1 MDRIVV
7 IANPVASQFTGG
19 MHRDVMSTLAKA
31 HDVDAIWPPT
41 AEETAEAAAL
51 AAAEGASVVVAVGG
65 DGMVHH
71 VSQGLIGSGSSL
83 AIIPV
88 GTTNVV
94 ARLLGVP
101 SRASKAVKL
110 IERAPGSVQ
119 IGAVRVSLE
128 RESTTTTHHA
138 MFAAGF
144 GLDAEVVV
152 EADQDPYKKYR
163 FGSMHY
169 ARTALRVGLG
179 RFPSTKP
186 HVSVSSGSRS
196 AESTTTLV
204 QFRDVYTYFGKLP
217 LRIERETPAPM
228 TVLHMDRL
236 RRRRVPRII
245 MGALGKKGLGS
256 VPGMS
261 VWRGVTELELR
272 ADPPVAAQADGES
285 LGLASGAT
293 IEWIPD
299 ALKVIAGL

>member
-31 HDVDAIWPPT
+31 HDVDALWPPT
-41 AEETAEAAAL
+41 AQETARAAAV
-51 AAAEGASVVVAVGG
+51 AAAEGASVVVAMGG

-71 VSQGLIGSGSSL
+71 VCQGLVGSESSL

-94 ARLLGVP
+94 ARLLGIP
-101 SRASKAVKL
+101 SRASRAVRL
-110 IERAPGSVQ
+110 IERTPGSLR
-119 IGAVRVSLE
+119 IGVVRMSLD
-128 RESTTTTHHA
+128 RGSTTTTHHA
-138 MFAAGF
+138 IFAAGF
-144 GLDAEVVV
+144 GLDARVVA

-186 HVSVSSGSRS
+186 HVSVTSGSRS
-196 AESTTTLV
+196 AESSTTLI

-217 LRIERETPAPM
+217 LRIEREVPAPM

-245 MGALGKKGLGS
+245 LGATGKKGLG
-256 VPGMS
+256 PLPDIT
-261 VWRGVTELELR
+261 VWRGVTDLELK
-272 ADPPVAAQADGES
+272 ADPPVAAQADGEA
-285 LGLASGAT
+285 LGLVNGARV
-293 IEWIPD
+293 EWVPD
-299 ALKVIAGL
+299 ALKVIAGP

>member
-19 MHRDVMSTLAKA
+19 MHRDVMSKLAEA
-31 HDVDAIWPPT
+31 HDVVALWPPS
-41 AEETAEAAAL
+41 ARETAKAAA
-51 AAAEGASVVVAVGG
+51 AATAEGASVVVAVGG

-71 VSQGLIGSGSSL
+71 VSQGLVGSETSL
-83 AIIPV
+83 GIIPV

-94 ARLLGVP
+94 ARLLGIP
-101 SRASKAVKL
+101 SRPSKAVKL
-110 IERAPGSVQ
+110 IERTPGSLR
-119 IGAVRVSLE
+119 IGTVRVTLD
-128 RESTTTTHHA
+128 RGSTTTTHHA

-186 HVSVSSGSRS
+186 HIRGSSGPRS
-196 AESTTTLV
+196 TESTTTMV

-217 LRIERETPAPM
+217 LRIERETPSPM

-236 RRRRVPRII
+236 RRRRIPRII
-245 MGALGKKGLGS
+245 LGAIGRKGLGS
-256 VPGMS
+256 VPGIS
-261 VWRGVTELELR
+261 VWRGVTEFELIT
-272 ADPPVAAQADGES
+272 DPPVAAQVDGES
-285 LGLASGAT
+285 LGLADGAKV
-293 IEWIPD
+293 EWIPD
-299 ALKVIAGL
+299 ALQVIAAP